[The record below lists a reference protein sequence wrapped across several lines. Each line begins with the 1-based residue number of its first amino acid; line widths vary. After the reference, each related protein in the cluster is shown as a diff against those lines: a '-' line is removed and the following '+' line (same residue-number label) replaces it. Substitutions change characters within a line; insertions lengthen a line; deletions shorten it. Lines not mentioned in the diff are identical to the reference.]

1 MVLYPRAGSMWRSE
15 APPAPSVGSASAS
28 SVGCLVREAGWVLKG
43 PGGARW
49 SAVAASTRVCTR
61 AFVSIL
67 LLSNSPRLKTS
78 ADLALQFSF
87 LCSLGACYARSP
99 RDIFGGNARLSV
111 FFALQ
116 TYKFSSS
123 AFLGIPL
130 SRPFAV
136 GSYAFAFFSLS
147 SHSVRYFPVVPG
159 YSGVKEIS
167 HHTYPTLE
175 ISH

>member
-1 MVLYPRAGSMWRSE
+1 MEKRGATGSFGRFGE
-15 APPAPSVGSASAS
+15 CV
-28 SVGCLVREAGWVLKG
+28 VRRMSRKGGWVGLERSG
-43 PGGARW
+43 RRSVVGGGGVHARLHE
-49 SAVAASTRVCTR
+49 S
-61 AFVSIL
+61 FVSIL

>member
-1 MVLYPRAGSMWRSE
+1 MSSSHVVCELGRDAGRRGRDVCHGVRAR
-15 APPAPSVGSASAS
+15 
-28 SVGCLVREAGWVLKG
+28 VLKG

-49 SAVAASTRVCTR
+49 PAVAASTRVCTR

-136 GSYAFAFFSLS
+136 GSYAFAS
-147 SHSVRYFPVVPG
+147 SPCPLIPFVTSQSCPVTLVLKRYLTIP
-159 YSGVKEIS
+159 IQ
-167 HHTYPTLE
+167 H
-175 ISH
+175 

>member
-1 MVLYPRAGSMWRSE
+1 MWRSE

-49 SAVAASTRVCTR
+49 PAVAASTRVCTR

-136 GSYAFAFFSLS
+136 VLMLS
-147 SHSVRYFPVVPG
+147 PSSPCPLIPFVTSQSCPVTLVLKRYLTTP
-159 YSGVKEIS
+159 IQR
-167 HHTYPTLE
+167 
-175 ISH
+175 